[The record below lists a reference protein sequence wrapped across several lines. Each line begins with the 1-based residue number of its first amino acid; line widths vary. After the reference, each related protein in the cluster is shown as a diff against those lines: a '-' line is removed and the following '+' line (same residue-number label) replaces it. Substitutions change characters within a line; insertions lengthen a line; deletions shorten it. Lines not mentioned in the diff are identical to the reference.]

1 MKRILILSSCVLSFA
16 AQAEPPAE
24 QMGRLFHT
32 PEQRALLD
40 NARKTTPVN
49 TGGETETA
57 NVPNVTLKGIVTRS
71 DGKRT
76 VWMNNHL
83 EHSVMQKGVQERN
96 QTQVQLPGGEIKLKV
111 GQRIDPTTGQ
121 VIENYRLPAPEPLV
135 PKATPPKAA
144 PPQATKPLPA
154 LKSRDEDKE
163 HEQGLAP

>member
-16 AQAEPPAE
+16 AQAQPPAE
-24 QMGRLFHT
+24 QLGRLFHT

-49 TGGETETA
+49 TGGETEIA
-57 NVPNVTLKGIVTRS
+57 NAPNVTLNGIVTRS

-76 VWMNNHL
+76 VWMNNRL

-121 VIENYRLPAPEPLV
+121 VIENYRLPAPEVVAAKPAPAPKETSKAPV
-135 PKATPPKAA
+135 PKP
-144 PPQATKPLPA
+144 
-154 LKSRDEDKE
+154 RDEDKE
-163 HEQGLAP
+163 PE